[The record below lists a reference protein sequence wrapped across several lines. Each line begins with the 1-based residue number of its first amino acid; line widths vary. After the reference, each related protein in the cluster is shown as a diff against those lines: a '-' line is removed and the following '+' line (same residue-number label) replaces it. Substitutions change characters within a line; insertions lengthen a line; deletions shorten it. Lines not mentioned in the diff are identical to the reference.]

1 MVQKRNYARVSFI
14 ALAAFAFIVFAASH
28 AVASGVFR
36 FPIFFVP
43 QTFDPVL
50 DQAVSLA
57 YVSQQVGDGLVAYDR
72 NLRVVPGLAE
82 SWTVS
87 KDGREYLF
95 TLRKGVRFHNGKA
108 LTADDVV
115 ASILR
120 VFRSG
125 KLPANGKFFERIDG
139 APELLEGK
147 AETLS
152 GLEAVSEGEVRLR
165 LAEPYAPFLSSLAM
179 PLAKIIPAELARDTT
194 GKYGRHPVGTGPFI
208 FTSADEKT
216 IVLKANRDY
225 FRGPPELDEIRFVLY
240 EGGDRDKAF
249 ADFREGRLEG
259 TPLPGSANPAE
270 LRRAGYQVITRPR
283 LSIMF
288 YGMNSTVPP
297 YDNSNLRMALALGT
311 DRKTNVSKKLGGG
324 HFPANQILPPGMP
337 GYTPNNALLKYDPIK
352 AVRLLE
358 KAGYPG
364 GRGLGELPI
373 ASASHSGFAVR
384 ELELFAEDLA
394 RIGVKVK
401 PVFVDEWDEFK
412 KGVIEGKYPLFRYA
426 WYADAPSPDDLM
438 APLFETGS
446 TANFTRFTDPEV
458 DTLFAQARTEVD
470 PVRRA
475 ALYRKAE
482 RIILQKAPLIPL
494 LFIST
499 RVVFQGWVKGIDL
512 PAIGGP
518 YMPLRQVSVR
528 GAP

>member
-1 MVQKRNYARVSFI
+1 MLRNGYPGRSVLLLFI
-14 ALAAFAFIVFAASH
+14 IAGFMAVAVTPAS
-28 AVASGVFR
+28 ASGVFR
-36 FPIFFVP
+36 FPVFWVSS
-43 QTFDPVL
+43 TLDPVL
-50 DQAVSLA
+50 NSSNSLA
-57 YVSQQVGDGLVAYDR
+57 YIAQQVGDGLVAYDR

-82 SWTVS
+82 SWIVS

-108 LTADDVV
+108 LTAEDVV
-115 ASILR
+115 ASFLR
-120 VFRSG
+120 VFRAG
-125 KLPANGKFFERIDG
+125 KLPAAGKFLERIDG
-139 APELLEGK
+139 AKELLEGK
-147 AETLS
+147 ANTLA
-152 GLEAVSEGEVRLR
+152 GLEAVSEGKVRVRLT
-165 LAEPYAPFLSSLAM
+165 EPYTPFLSSLAM

-208 FTSADEKT
+208 FDSWENKL
-216 IVLKANRDY
+216 IILKANRDY
-225 FRGPPELDEIRFVLY
+225 FLGPPLLDEVRFVLY
-240 EGGDRDKAF
+240 GNGDRDRAMK
-249 ADFREGRLEG
+249 DFLEGRLEG
-259 TPLPGSANPAE
+259 TPLPGSADPGK
-270 LRRAGYQVITRPR
+270 LREMGYQVISRPR

-288 YGMNSTVPP
+288 YGMNSTIPP
-297 YDNSNLRMALALGT
+297 YDNLYLRMALALGT
-311 DRKTNVSKKLGGG
+311 DRKTNVGKKLGGG

-337 GYTPNNALLKYDPIK
+337 GYTPDNAILKYDP
-352 AVRLLE
+352 AEASRLLE
-358 KAGYPG
+358 RAGYPG
-364 GRGLGELPI
+364 GRGLGELLI
-373 ASASHSGFAVR
+373 ASASHSDFAVK
-384 ELELFAEDLA
+384 ELDLFSRDLV

-412 KGVIEGKYPLFRYA
+412 KDVIEGKYPLFRYA

-512 PAIGGP
+512 PAIGSP
-518 YMPLRQVSVR
+518 YMPLRQVSVK